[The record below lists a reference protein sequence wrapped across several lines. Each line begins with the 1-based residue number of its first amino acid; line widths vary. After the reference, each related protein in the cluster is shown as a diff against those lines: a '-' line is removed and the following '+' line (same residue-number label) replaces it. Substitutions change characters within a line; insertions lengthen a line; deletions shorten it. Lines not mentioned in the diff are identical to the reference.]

1 MINKKILGVGLLGL
15 LMVACSSNKAPIAD
29 PTANNPNSVTA
40 TNVSPVTNDT
50 TVNAVDT
57 DGSSTD
63 NANPNG
69 LTQATNA
76 IYFAVNKYDI
86 DTEYENIISYNADY
100 LAAHKVAHVKVDG
113 NTDDTGSVEYNLALG
128 QRRADA
134 VKRALIAKGAN
145 EMQVEAVSN
154 GKLAAKFSNHTED
167 GRSQNRRTDIVYTK
181 QAPAGYHLDQNG
193 LPAVK

>member
-29 PTANNPNSVTA
+29 TSANNPNSIT
-40 TNVSPVTNDT
+40 TTTVSPSAADDT
-50 TVNAVDT
+50 SVNAVNND
-57 DGSSTD
+57 TD

-76 IYFAVNKYDI
+76 VYFAVNKYDI
-86 DTEYENIISYNADY
+86 DSEYENVISYNSDY
-100 LAAHKVAHVKVDG
+100 LAAHKLAHVKVDG

-134 VKRALIAKGAN
+134 VKKALIAKGAN
-145 EMQVEAVSN
+145 EMQIEAVSN
-154 GKLAAKFSNHTED
+154 GKLLAKFSNKTED
-167 GRSQNRRTDIVYTK
+167 SRAKNRRTDIVYTK

>member
-1 MINKKILGVGLLGL
+1 MINKKILGAGLLGL
-15 LMVACSSNKAPIAD
+15 LMVACSSNKTPS
-29 PTANNPNSVTA
+29 PTYSSANNPYDNTVT
-40 TNVSPVTNDT
+40 TTDT
-50 TVNAVDT
+50 TINPVDA
-57 DGSSTD
+57 DSGN

-69 LTQATNA
+69 LNQATNA
-76 IYFAVNKYDI
+76 VYFGINRYDVDAQY
-86 DTEYENIISYNADY
+86 DTVVSYNSDY

-145 EMQVEAVSN
+145 ETQIEAISN
-154 GKLAAKFSNHTED
+154 GKLLAKFSNSTDD

-193 LPAVK
+193 LPVVK

>member
-1 MINKKILGVGLLGL
+1 MINKKILGAGLLGL
-15 LMVACSSNKAPIAD
+15 LMVACSSNKNPS
-29 PTANNPNSVTA
+29 PTYSSANNPYDNTVT
-40 TNVSPVTNDT
+40 TTDT
-50 TVNAVDT
+50 TINPVDV
-57 DGSSTD
+57 DSGN

-69 LTQATNA
+69 LNQATNA
-76 IYFAVNKYDI
+76 IYFGINRYDVDAQY
-86 DTEYENIISYNADY
+86 DTVVSYNADY

-145 EMQVEAVSN
+145 ETQIEAISN
-154 GKLAAKFSNHTED
+154 GKLLAKFSNSTDD

-193 LPAVK
+193 LPVVK